1 MAQQAI
7 SLPTATDVLAPRP
20 RTPFM
25 QIVYH
30 IAGDPPA
37 VIGVVVIVLMVLTA
51 IFAPMI
57 ATYPYDK
64 QNFDAVEQAP
74 SAAHW
79 LGTDQLGRDMFS
91 RIVWGARSAVFV
103 IIMVTIVDLGL
114 GIPFG
119 AAAGYFGG
127 WVDTVIMRIA
137 DVLFAFP
144 GLLFV
149 FLIAATIKPS
159 LLAWARSVGLGD
171 LARSGYLDYGVV
183 IIALGVV
190 GWAGLARLIRAQVL
204 ATKEREF
211 VIGARAI
218 GVPTW
223 KIIARHVLPNSLAP
237 VIVALS
243 MGMGD
248 IALSEGY
255 LSFLG
260 IGLQPPAPSWGN
272 IIADNAG
279 RYWRTFPQMIW
290 LVLIP
295 GAILAAIVFAFNF
308 LGDALN
314 EALNPEIEH
323 S

>member
-1 MAQQAI
+1 
-7 SLPTATDVLAPRP
+7 
-20 RTPFM
+20 M
-25 QIVYH
+25 QIIYH

-37 VIGVVVIVLMVLTA
+37 VMGVVVIILMVLTA
-51 IFAPMI
+51 IFAPVI

-127 WVDTVIMRIA
+127 WVDTIIMRIA
-137 DVLFAFP
+137 DILFAFP

-159 LLAWARSVGLGD
+159 LLAWAKSVGLGD

-204 ATKEREF
+204 TVKEREY

-260 IGLQPPAPSWGN
+260 IGLQPPNPSWGN

-279 RYWRTFPQMIW
+279 RYWRTFPQMVW

-295 GAILAAIVFAFNF
+295 GIILAAIVFAFNF

>member
-1 MAQQAI
+1 MAQTI
-7 SLPTATDVLAPRP
+7 SLPTPADITIVKPRSP
-20 RTPFM
+20 LL
-25 QIVYH
+25 QIIWH
-30 IAGDPPA
+30 LAGDPPA
-37 VIGVVVIVLMVLTA
+37 VLGFVIIVLMIVTA
-51 IFAPMI
+51 IFAPVI
-57 ATYPYDK
+57 AQYPYDK
-64 QNFDAVEQAP
+64 NNFDAVEQAP
-74 SAAHW
+74 SAVHW

-103 IIMVTIVDLGL
+103 ILMVTIVDLAL

-127 WVDTVIMRIA
+127 WVDTIIMRVA
-137 DVLFAFP
+137 DILFAFP

-149 FLIAATIKPS
+149 FLIAATIKPG
-159 LLAWARSVGLGD
+159 LLAWAKGIGLRD
-171 LARSGYLDYGVV
+171 LANSGYLDYAVV
-183 IIALGVV
+183 IAALGIV

-204 ATKEREF
+204 AVKEREF

-279 RYWRTFPQMIW
+279 RYWRTFPQMVW

-314 EALNPEIEH
+314 EALNPEIEKT
-323 S
+323 

>member
-1 MAQQAI
+1 MTQRPAVLASRVRSPWLQVAWRI
-7 SLPTATDVLAPRP
+7 TRNPPALLGVIVILAMVIAALLAPVLAP
-20 RTPFM
+20 
-25 QIVYH
+25 
-30 IAGDPPA
+30 
-37 VIGVVVIVLMVLTA
+37 
-51 IFAPMI
+51 
-57 ATYPYDK
+57 YPYDK
-64 QNFDAVEQAP
+64 QNLDAKEQAP
-74 SAAHW
+74 SPAHW
-79 LGTDQLGRDMFS
+79 LGTDGLGRDMLS
-91 RIVWGARSAVFV
+91 RIIWGARSAVFV
-103 IIMVTIVDLGL
+103 IIMVALVDLVL
-114 GIPFG
+114 GIPLG

-127 WVDTVIMRIA
+127 WVDTLIMRVA
-137 DVLFAFP
+137 DILFAFP

-149 FLIAATIKPS
+149 FFIAATIKPGI
-159 LLAWARSVGLGD
+159 LTWAKEAGLGD
-171 LARSGYLDYGVV
+171 LAKSGYLDYAVV

-190 GWAGLARLIRAQVL
+190 GWAGLARLVRAQVL
-204 ATKEREF
+204 TVKEREF
-211 VIGARAI
+211 VIGAHAI

-223 KIIARHVLPNSLAP
+223 KVIARHILPNALAP

-295 GAILAAIVFAFNF
+295 GVVLAAIVFAFNF
-308 LGDALN
+308 LGDGLN
-314 EALNPEIEH
+314 EALNPEIAE
-323 S
+323 

>member
-1 MAQQAI
+1 MTQAASI
-7 SLPTATDVLAPRP
+7 IPQSGAIVPRVTSPTMQLVLRVARN
-20 RTPFM
+20 
-25 QIVYH
+25 V
-30 IAGDPPA
+30 PA
-37 VIGVVVIVLMVLTA
+37 LLGALVIIGMVIVAL
-51 IFAPMI
+51 FAPFI
-57 ATYPYDK
+57 APYPYD
-64 QNFDAVEQAP
+64 QTNLGIVEQGP

-79 LGTDQLGRDMFS
+79 FGTDALGRDMFS
-91 RIVWGARSAVFV
+91 RVVWGARSAVFV
-103 IIMVTIVDLGL
+103 IVMVTFVDLVLGL
-114 GIPFG
+114 PLG

-127 WVDTVIMRIA
+127 WIDTLVMRVA
-137 DVLFAFP
+137 DILFAFP

-149 FLIAATIKPS
+149 FFIAATIKPG
-159 LLAWARSVGLGD
+159 LLTWAKTIGLGD
-171 LARSGYLDYGVV
+171 LAKSGYLDYAVV
-183 IIALGVV
+183 IIALGVI

-204 ATKEREF
+204 TVKEREF
-211 VIGARAI
+211 VISARAV

-223 KIIARHVLPNSLAP
+223 KVILRHVLPNSIAP

-272 IIADNAG
+272 ILADNAG

-295 GAILAAIVFAFNF
+295 GLVLAAVVFAFNF
-308 LGDALN
+308 LGDGLN
-314 EALNPEIEH
+314 EALNPEI
-323 S
+323 SS

>member
-1 MAQQAI
+1 
-7 SLPTATDVLAPRP
+7 
-20 RTPFM
+20 M
-25 QIVYH
+25 QVAWH
-30 IAGDPPA
+30 IAGNPPA
-37 VIGVVVIVLMVLTA
+37 LLGLIVIFAMVFTA
-51 IFAPMI
+51 IFAPII
-57 ATYPYDK
+57 APYPYDK

-74 SAAHW
+74 SLAHL

-91 RIVWGARSAVFV
+91 RILWGARSAVFV
-103 IIMVTIVDLGL
+103 IVMVSVVSLSI
-114 GIPFG
+114 GIPLG

-127 WVDTVIMRIA
+127 WIETVIMRVA
-137 DVLFAFP
+137 DILFAFP
-144 GLLFV
+144 GLLFI

-159 LLAWARSVGLGD
+159 ILNWARDVGLND

-190 GWAGLARLIRAQVL
+190 GWAGLARLVRAQVL
-204 ATKEREF
+204 AVKEREF

-223 KIIARHVLPNSLAP
+223 KIISRHVLPNSLAP

-260 IGLQPPAPSWGN
+260 IGLQPPNASWGN

-279 RYWRTFPQMIW
+279 RYWRTFPQMVW

-295 GAILAAIVFAFNF
+295 GAVLASIVFAFNF
-308 LGDALN
+308 LGDGLN
-314 EALNPEIEH
+314 EALNPEIER

>member
-1 MAQQAI
+1 MSQSIAAPTRPETVTPRVRSPQIQLARRLARN
-7 SLPTATDVLAPRP
+7 LPALLGA
-20 RTPFM
+20 
-25 QIVYH
+25 
-30 IAGDPPA
+30 A
-37 VIGVVVIVLMVLTA
+37 VIVWVVIVAL
-51 IFAPMI
+51 FAPVI
-57 ATYPYDK
+57 AQYPYD
-64 QNFDAVEQAP
+64 QTNLNAVEQAP

-79 LGTDQLGRDMFS
+79 FGTDALGRDMFS
-91 RIVWGARSAVFV
+91 RVVWGARSAVFV
-103 IIMVTIVDLGL
+103 ILMVSIIDLAL

-127 WVDTVIMRIA
+127 WVDTLLMRVA
-137 DVLFAFP
+137 DILFAFP

-149 FLIAATIKPS
+149 FFIAATIKPGI
-159 LLAWARSVGLGD
+159 LAWAKSNGLSD
-171 LARSGYLDYGVV
+171 LAKSGYLDYAVV
-183 IIALGVV
+183 ILALGVV
-190 GWAGLARLIRAQVL
+190 GWAGLARMVRAQVL
-204 ATKEREF
+204 STKEREF
-211 VIGARAI
+211 VISAHAI

-223 KIIARHVLPNSLAP
+223 KVILRHILPNSLAP

-272 IIADNAG
+272 ILADNAG

-295 GAILAAIVFAFNF
+295 GVVLATVVFAFNF
-308 LGDALN
+308 LGDGLN
-314 EALNPEIEH
+314 EALNPEI
-323 S
+323 SP